1 MHLAPCR
8 PRFDPLSGRI
18 CWPRVVWFIRVS
30 KNISSPIPLQSTG
43 LRPVPFH
50 MGCGAAVYRW
60 GRGSEIFSTCVRRSS
75 SYNTMPWGWS
85 CPHNSS
91 FFYIKSGKKTMH
103 HSTLRINNSSTTM
116 LSSLILYDSFI
127 SISQLGQLTI
137 GVLIPIDSARSIS
150 PCAELEASFA
160 CFHIESMMLTKANP
174 FI

>member
-1 MHLAPCR
+1 MHLAPRR

-18 CWPRVVWFIRVS
+18 CWPTVVQFICVL
-30 KNISSPIPLQSTG
+30 KKISSPVLLQITG

-91 FFYIKSGKKTMH
+91 FFYIKSEKKTMH

-127 SISQLGQLTI
+127 SISQFGQLTI
-137 GVLIPIDSARSIS
+137 GVLIPIDSARTIS
-150 PCAELEASFA
+150 PCAQLEASFA